1 MTPITTMIEAAGI
14 TAHQGLRSDSTQ
26 AAGRARGSATSA
38 ACSRLSVAIETGKDG
53 IAARP

>member
-1 MTPITTMIEAAGI
+1 MI
-14 TAHQGLRSDSTQ
+14 AHQGLRRDSAQ
-26 AAGRARGSATSA
+26 GAGRARGSVTSA